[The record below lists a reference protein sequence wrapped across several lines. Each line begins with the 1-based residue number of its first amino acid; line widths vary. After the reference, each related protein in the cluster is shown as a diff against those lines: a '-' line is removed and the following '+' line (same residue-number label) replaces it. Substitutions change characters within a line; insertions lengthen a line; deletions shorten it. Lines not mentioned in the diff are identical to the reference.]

1 MPITL
6 IQNQTTLEAIIA
18 QRFAKLAPAD
28 FKRVQEATLKVNPQ
42 LKGVE
47 PIRPGQVVI
56 IPDIPGLNPHP
67 DPASRPLAA
76 SEFAPSD
83 AVRAVPD
90 ALAQEA
96 PLIQSALDSARAEVE
111 ATVTLS
117 ESDGF
122 KRLIGQNP
130 AAVEIAKTLD
140 FSLKDELSNLEEAQK
155 NLPAGIGVLQQD
167 LEALMKR
174 LG

>member
-6 IQNQTTLEAIIA
+6 IQNQTTLEEIIA
-18 QRFAKLAPAD
+18 QRFAKLSPAD
-28 FKRVQEATLKVNPQ
+28 FKRVQEAALKANPQ

-47 PIRPGQVVI
+47 PVRPGQVVI
-56 IPDIPGLNPHP
+56 IPDLPGIDPLPRP
-67 DPASRPLAA
+67 DPRPSAA
-76 SEFAPSD
+76 REFAPSD
-83 AVRAVPD
+83 AVRAVSD

-96 PLIQSALDSARAEVE
+96 PLLQSALDSARADVE
-111 ATVTLS
+111 ATVKLT
-117 ESDGF
+117 ESDQF

-130 AAVEIAKTLD
+130 AAVEIAKTLE
-140 FSLKDELSNLEEAQK
+140 FSLKDELSNLDDAQK

-167 LEALMKR
+167 LQALMKR